1 MNKFLVSQLKLVA
14 IATIF
19 GVLNNFKVSAQV
31 IPDNTLGSENTIIN
45 TNLSALEINGGA
57 TRGSNLFHSFQEFSI
72 STGDSVLFNN
82 TTNIQNIISRV
93 TGGNIS
99 NINGLIRANGAANLF
114 LLNPNGI
121 TFGTGARLNIGG
133 SFFATTA
140 SDFRFSDGSIFSAN
154 PAKSSSLLT
163 VSTPIGLQLG
173 TRGDINNSGRLV
185 VKPGHNISLNGSN
198 LTHTGELVAPNGKVE
213 LLGLRLALFPNSLI
227 DVSGDNGGGQVLIG
241 NNITQSVYID
251 KLANIKA
258 DALTNGNGG
267 EIKVFSTDSTR
278 VYGTLSAKSGV
289 ESGNGGLI
297 ETSGKN
303 FLDVAG
309 IKADAS
315 SVNGLSGTWLLD
327 PRNITLIN
335 SEDINNPNNN
345 PNSTIISNKDVE
357 AQLNAGTNVTIST
370 DSSGSEAGNITADN
384 FDIAKTSDNT
394 AILTLQAAN
403 DIDIKNSSIR
413 ADNGRLGIILEA
425 DSDNSGQG
433 NINIDSFAF
442 ETGGEI
448 FKLTAAERI
457 SILGGGTGNVTKIS
471 SPTQDTIL
479 KADIISLKN
488 IGLNSATESSA
499 TSGNIKIDAKKS
511 LNIESAGL
519 SNNSSGDGNSG
530 FINVNAGNISLKNT
544 RLATRASQGGN
555 AGDVN
560 IIVNGDFNIE
570 NSDVSSNVG
579 DMSIGRSGNVN
590 IQAKTLLLQNNGR
603 VLNETQNNKIN
614 GDININAQSIMTDN
628 NSRISA
634 FNFGNGNG
642 ANINIKTGSL
652 IFQNTGGIFSDSISN
667 KPGAFG
673 NAGNINI
680 TADSI
685 ILSNKVGIGS
695 GTSNQG
701 NAGNI
706 NIKTG
711 SLLVETTSGIT
722 SNSEPTND
730 NLSGKAGNI
739 DITAD
744 SVNIENSAGISSS
757 TLGSGNGGNINIKSR
772 LLTLDDKT
780 DFPSRSNI
788 SVSTGIIPNSEGN
801 KVSTENTG
809 NAGTINITSDEIFLN
824 RAEIIGQ
831 TRSLGNGGKITIN
844 SQNIKLDNQAKISTS
859 ATRDSRPSQVITAGD
874 IEIIARRK
882 ITLDNQS
889 KIDSSTTENI
899 TENSNI
905 ITSLTAENR
914 ALNLDAG
921 DITLDV
927 GRALVLLNTS
937 NISTKAGNQTV
948 RGNGG
953 NIKINV
959 PFIVTLVNE
968 NSDITAGATSGRGG
982 AIDIITKRIFGI
994 AVSSQQNPLENTSN
1008 DINSASGDPSLNGT
1022 ITINTS
1028 GIDPSQGLIELPS
1041 IPIDSSKQIA
1051 QGCGSLNTQN
1061 KLISTGRGGL
1071 PPTPND
1077 PLGGEVIWEDMQI
1090 DLDVRQKVDR
1100 ETEGQTKAS
1109 NNSSRN
1115 SSSNSSIPSPAT
1127 GWVFNNKGEV
1137 TLISQHSNSYG
1148 FGFNNVNCLE
1158 VGEASEAKP

>member
-45 TNLSALEINGGA
+45 TNPSGLEINGGA

-72 STGDSVLFNN
+72 STGGSVLFNK

-140 SDFRFSDGSIFSAN
+140 SDLRFSDGSIFSAN

-185 VKPGHNISLNGSN
+185 VKPGQNISLNGSN
-198 LTHTGELVAPNGKVE
+198 LIHTGELVAPNGKVE

-315 SVNGLSGTWLLD
+315 TVNGLSGTWLLD
-327 PRNITLIN
+327 PRNITLVN
-335 SEDINNPNNN
+335 SEEINNPNNN

-413 ADNGRLGIILEA
+413 AENGRLGIILEA

-433 NINIDSFAF
+433 NINIASFAF

-457 SILGGGTGNVTKIS
+457 SILGGGAGNVTKIS

-479 KADIISLKN
+479 KADTISLKN
-488 IGLNSATESSA
+488 LGIISSTESSA
-499 TSGNIKIDAKKS
+499 TSGNIKIDAKNT
-511 LNIESAGL
+511 LNIENSAVN
-519 SNNSSGDGNSG
+519 NNSFGDGNSG
-530 FINVNAGNISLKNT
+530 FINVNAGNILIKNT
-544 RLATRASQGGN
+544 TFVTRTAKGGN
-555 AGDVN
+555 AGDIN
-560 IIVNGDFNIE
+560 ITVNGDFKIE
-570 NSDVSSNVG
+570 KAEVG
-579 DMSIGRSGNVN
+579 SQVGNMSIGSSGNLN
-590 IQAKTLLLQNNGR
+590 IESKNLLLDNNGR
-603 VLNETQNNKIN
+603 ILNQTQNNKIN
-614 GDININAQSIMTDN
+614 GDINI
-628 NSRISA
+628 
-634 FNFGNGNG
+634 
-642 ANINIKTGSL
+642 KTGSL
-652 IFQNTGGIFSDSISN
+652 IIENTGGIFSNSIGQN
-667 KPGAFG
+667 PNVLG
-673 NAGNINI
+673 NGGNINI

-685 ILSNKVGIGS
+685 KLSDKVGIGS
-695 GTSNQG
+695 NTITQG

-711 SLLVETTSGIT
+711 SLLVEMTSGIT

-788 SVSTGIIPNSEGN
+788 SVSTGIVPNSEGN

-889 KIDSSTTENI
+889 KIDSSTTENL

-905 ITSLTAENR
+905 ITPLTAENR

-927 GRALVLLNTS
+927 GRGLLLRNTS

-1077 PLGGEVIWEDMQI
+1077 LLGGEVIWEDMQI
-1090 DLDVRQKVDR
+1090 NLGVRQKVSR
-1100 ETEGQTKAS
+1100 ETEGQPKAS
-1109 NNSSRN
+1109 NNSYSH
-1115 SSSNSSIPSPAT
+1115 SSIPSPAT

-1158 VGEASEAKP
+1158 VGEAREGSGR

>member
-45 TNLSALEINGGA
+45 TNPSGLEINGGA

-72 STGDSVLFNN
+72 STGGSVLFNK

-140 SDFRFSDGSIFSAN
+140 SDLRFSDGSIFSAN

-185 VKPGHNISLNGSN
+185 VKPGQNISLNGSN

-315 SVNGLSGTWLLD
+315 TVNGLSGTWLLD
-327 PRNITLIN
+327 PRNITLVN
-335 SEDINNPNNN
+335 SEEINNPNNN

-413 ADNGRLGIILEA
+413 AENGRLGIILEA

-433 NINIDSFAF
+433 NINIASFAF

-457 SILGGGTGNVTKIS
+457 SILGGGAGNVTKIS

-479 KADIISLKN
+479 KADTISLKN
-488 IGLNSATESSA
+488 LGIISSTESSA
-499 TSGNIKIDAKKS
+499 TSGNIKIDAKNT
-511 LNIESAGL
+511 LNIENSAVN
-519 SNNSSGDGNSG
+519 NNSFGDGNSG
-530 FINVNAGNISLKNT
+530 FINVNAGNILIKNT
-544 RLATRASQGGN
+544 TFVTRTAKGGN
-555 AGDVN
+555 AGDIN
-560 IIVNGDFNIE
+560 ITVNGEFKIE
-570 NSDVSSNVG
+570 KAEVG
-579 DMSIGRSGNVN
+579 SQVGNMSIGSSGNLN
-590 IQAKTLLLQNNGR
+590 IESKNLLLDNNGR
-603 VLNETQNNKIN
+603 ILNQTQNNKIN
-614 GDININAQSIMTDN
+614 GDINI
-628 NSRISA
+628 
-634 FNFGNGNG
+634 
-642 ANINIKTGSL
+642 KTGSL
-652 IFQNTGGIFSDSISN
+652 IIENTGGIFSNSIGQN
-667 KPGAFG
+667 PNVLG
-673 NAGNINI
+673 NGGNINI

-685 ILSNKVGIGS
+685 KLSDKVGIGS
-695 GTSNQG
+695 NTITQG

-711 SLLVETTSGIT
+711 SLLVEMTSGIT
-722 SNSEPTND
+722 SNSDPTND

-788 SVSTGIIPNSEGN
+788 SVSTGIVPNSEGN

-905 ITSLTAENR
+905 ITPLTAENR

-927 GRALVLLNTS
+927 GRGLLLRNTS

-1077 PLGGEVIWEDMQI
+1077 LLGGEVIWEDMQI
-1090 DLDVRQKVDR
+1090 NLGVRQKVSR
-1100 ETEGQTKAS
+1100 ETEGQPKAS
-1109 NNSSRN
+1109 NNSS
-1115 SSSNSSIPSPAT
+1115 SHSSIPSPAT

-1158 VGEASEAKP
+1158 VGEAREGSGR